1 VSTETVGFVGLGN
14 MGGAIAQR
22 IQSAGYGLVVYD
34 IRAEAAQPFV
44 NNGARL
50 ASCPADV
57 ARECTT
63 VLSSLPGPV
72 QVEQVA
78 LGPGGLIEGIHEG
91 SIYVDLSS
99 SSASLIGR
107 VAESFKAKGA
117 SVLDGPLSGGREEL
131 LEGKQEVMI
140 GGDAAVLEKVRPIL
154 CTFGDQIFHAGSVG
168 AGTVCKLAHNMAM
181 RGLLQIIAESMVL
194 GVKAGVDAET
204 VWEAMRRGLFGKNS
218 TLHRTLPQTS
228 LRGDYDSP
236 SYTLA
241 LATKDQLLATAMG
254 RELNVPLPVANL
266 VEQTLVQSMNRGW
279 GGQASSVPFVLQEEA
294 AGVEVR
300 APHIDQE
307 AAQAYIEIHPEVPFQ
322 RPKPA

>member
-1 VSTETVGFVGLGN
+1 VSDQTVGFIGLGN

-22 IQSAGYGLVVYD
+22 IQSAGYALVVYD
-34 IRAEAAQPFV
+34 IRREAAEPFV
-44 NNGARL
+44 QKGARL

-57 ARECTT
+57 ARGCPI
-63 VLSSLPGPV
+63 VLSSLPGPA

-78 LGPGGLIEGIHEG
+78 FGPSGLIEGIGEG

-99 SSASLIGR
+99 SSASLIR
-107 VAESFKAKGA
+107 RIAEAFASKGA
-117 SVLDGPLSGGREEL
+117 SVLDGPLSGGRDEL
-131 LEGKQEVMI
+131 LVGKQEVMI

-154 CTFGDQIFHAGSVG
+154 CTFGDQIFHAGGVG

-181 RGLLQIIAESMVL
+181 RGLLQIIAESMAL

-218 TLHRTLPQTS
+218 TLHRTLPTTA
-228 LRGDYDSP
+228 LRGEYENP

-241 LATKDQLLATAMG
+241 LAYKDQLLATALG
-254 RELNVPLPVANL
+254 REFNVPLPVANL

-279 GGQASSVPFVLQEEA
+279 GNRASSVPFVLEEEA

-300 APHIDQE
+300 ASNIDQQ
-307 AAQAYIEIHPEVPFQ
+307 AAEGYITIHPEVPFQ
-322 RPKPA
+322 RRKSA

>member
-1 VSTETVGFVGLGN
+1 MSAETVGFIGLGN

-22 IQSAGYGLVVYD
+22 IQSAGYALVVYD
-34 IRAEAAQPFV
+34 IRPEAAEPFV
-44 NNGARL
+44 QRGARL
-50 ASCPADV
+50 ASSPADV
-57 ARECTT
+57 ARDCAI

-78 LGPGGLIEGIHEG
+78 LGPGGLVEGIREG

-99 SSASLIGR
+99 SSASLIRR
-107 VAESFKAKGA
+107 VAEVFKSKGT

-131 LEGKQEVMI
+131 LVGKQEVMI

-154 CTFGDQIFHAGSVG
+154 CTFGDQIFHAGDVG
-168 AGTVCKLAHNMAM
+168 AGVVCKLAHNMAM
-181 RGLLQIIAESMVL
+181 RGLLQIVAESMTL

-218 TLHRTLPQTS
+218 TLHRTLPATS
-228 LRGDYDSP
+228 LRGDYDKP

-241 LATKDQLLATAMG
+241 LAFKDQLLATAMG

-279 GGQASSVPFVLQEEA
+279 GSQASSVPFVLQEEA
-294 AGVEVR
+294 ASVDVR
-300 APHIDQE
+300 APDIDQQ
-307 AAQAYIEIHPEVPFQ
+307 AAEAYITIHPEVPLQ
-322 RPKPA
+322 RRKP

>member
-1 VSTETVGFVGLGN
+1 MVGFIGLGN

-22 IQSAGYGLVVYD
+22 IQDAGYGLVVYD
-34 IRAEAAQPFV
+34 IRAETAEPFV
-44 NNGARL
+44 NKGARL
-50 ASCPADV
+50 VSCPAEV
-57 ARECTT
+57 ARECTI

-99 SSASLIGR
+99 SSASLIRR
-107 VAESFKAKGA
+107 VAEALQANGA

-131 LEGKQEVMI
+131 LVGKQEVMI

-154 CTFGDQIFHAGSVG
+154 CTFGDQIFHAGGVG

-181 RGLLQIIAESMVL
+181 RGLLQIVAESMTL
-194 GVKAGVDAET
+194 GVKAGVEAET
-204 VWEAMRRGLFGKNS
+204 VWEAMRRGLFGKSS

-228 LRGDYDSP
+228 LRGDYNNP

-266 VEQTLVQSMNRGW
+266 VEQTLVHSMNRGW
-279 GGQASSVPFVLQEEA
+279 GSQASSVPFVLQEEA
-294 AGVEVR
+294 AGIEVR
-300 APHIDQE
+300 APDIDQE
-307 AAQAYIEIHPEVPFQ
+307 AAQGYIQIHPEVPFQ
-322 RPKPA
+322 RRKPS

>member
-1 VSTETVGFVGLGN
+1 MSSETVGFVGLGN

-22 IQSAGYGLVVYD
+22 IQSAGYGLAVYD
-34 IRAEAAQPFV
+34 IRSEAAEPFV
-44 NNGARL
+44 ERGARL
-50 ASCPADV
+50 ASCPADG
-57 ARECTT
+57 ARDCTI

-78 LGPGGLIEGIHEG
+78 LGAGGLVEGIHDG

-99 SSASLIGR
+99 SSASLIRR
-107 VAESFKAKGA
+107 VAEVFKAKGA
-117 SVLDGPLSGGREEL
+117 SVLDGPLSGGRDEL
-131 LEGKQEVMI
+131 LIGKQEVMI

-154 CTFGDQIFHAGSVG
+154 CTFGDQIFHAGDVG
-168 AGTVCKLAHNMAM
+168 AGTVCKLAHNVAM
-181 RGLLQIIAESMVL
+181 RGLLQIIAESMTL

-228 LRGDYDSP
+228 LRGDYDKP

-241 LATKDQLLATAMG
+241 LAYKDQLLATAMG
-254 RELNVPLPVANL
+254 REMNVPLPVANL

-279 GGQASSVPFVLQEEA
+279 GPQASSVPFVLQEEA

-300 APHIDQE
+300 ATNVDQQ
-307 AAQAYIEIHPEVPFQ
+307 AAEGYITIHPEVSFQ
-322 RPKPA
+322 RRKR

>member
-1 VSTETVGFVGLGN
+1 MSLGIVGFIGLGN
-14 MGGAIAQR
+14 MGGAIANR
-22 IQSAGYGLVVYD
+22 IQGAGYALVVYD
-34 IRAEAAQPFV
+34 IRREAAEPFV
-44 NNGARL
+44 QRGARL
-50 ASCPADV
+50 AFCPADV
-57 ARECTT
+57 ARDCAI
-63 VLSSLPGPV
+63 VLSSLPGPA

-99 SSASLIGR
+99 SSASLIRR
-107 VAESFKAKGA
+107 VAEVFTAKGA

-131 LEGKQEVMI
+131 LVGKQEVMI
-140 GGDAAVLEKVRPIL
+140 GGDAAVLEQVRPIL
-154 CTFGDQIFHAGSVG
+154 CTFGDQIFHAGGVG

-181 RGLLQIIAESMVL
+181 RGLLQIIAESMTL

-228 LRGDYDSP
+228 LRGDYDNP

-266 VEQTLVQSMNRGW
+266 VEQTLVHAMNRGW
-279 GGQASSVPFVLQEEA
+279 GLKASSVPFVLQEEA
-294 AGVEVR
+294 AGIDVR
-300 APHIDQE
+300 AAAIDQD
-307 AAQAYIEIHPEVPFQ
+307 AAQGYIQIHPEVPFQ
-322 RPKPA
+322 RSR

>member
-1 VSTETVGFVGLGN
+1 MSAETVGFIGLGN

-22 IQSAGYGLVVYD
+22 IQSAGYALVVYD
-34 IRAEAAQPFV
+34 IRSEAAALFV
-44 NNGARL
+44 QRGARL
-50 ASCPADV
+50 ASSPADV
-57 ARECTT
+57 ARDCAI

-78 LGPGGLIEGIHEG
+78 LGPGGLVEGIREG

-99 SSASLIGR
+99 SSASLIRR
-107 VAESFKAKGA
+107 VAEVFKSKGT

-131 LEGKQEVMI
+131 LVGKQEVMI

-154 CTFGDQIFHAGSVG
+154 CTFGDQIFHAGDVG
-168 AGTVCKLAHNMAM
+168 AGVVCKLAHNMAM
-181 RGLLQIIAESMVL
+181 RGLLQIVAESMTL

-218 TLHRTLPQTS
+218 TLHRTLPATS
-228 LRGDYDSP
+228 LRGDYDKP

-241 LATKDQLLATAMG
+241 LAFKDQLLATAMG

-279 GGQASSVPFVLQEEA
+279 GSQASSVPFVLQEEA
-294 AGVEVR
+294 ASVDVR
-300 APHIDQE
+300 APDIDQQ
-307 AAQAYIEIHPEVPFQ
+307 AAEAYITIHPEVPLQ
-322 RPKPA
+322 RRKP